1 MSDAQTPQRLS
12 DKTLRVHSV
21 SPSARLLLAGN
32 FQGKHLG
39 GEMLRIWDTQTKKN
53 LCSLEIVGICFAAA
67 FSPDGK
73 RLATLVLRWTNST
86 YEIKI
91 WDVVTGHELMV
102 LGPFEIATADE
113 FNSKEGLVQPV
124 G

>member
-1 MSDAQTPQRLS
+1 MSDAQSPQRLS

-32 FQGKHLG
+32 FHGKHPG
-39 GEMLRIWDTQTKKN
+39 SGALRIWDTQTKKN
-53 LCSLEIVGICFAAA
+53 LLSLEIVGICFAAA
-67 FSPDGK
+67 FSPDGM

-102 LGPFEIATADE
+102 LGPFEIAAADK
-113 FNSKEGLVQPV
+113 FNSTGGFVQP
-124 G
+124 